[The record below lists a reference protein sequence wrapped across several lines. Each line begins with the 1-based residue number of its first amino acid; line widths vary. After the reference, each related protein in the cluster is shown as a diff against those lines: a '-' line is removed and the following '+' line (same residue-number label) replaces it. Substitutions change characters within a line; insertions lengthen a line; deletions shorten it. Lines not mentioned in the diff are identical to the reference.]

1 MEMKHSL
8 HQRMTQEL
16 HLSQQMI
23 AALELLELPIQE
35 LELRIKDEVT
45 QNPVLEFDD
54 DVSDEPDGDTPL
66 PTAEVAPPEPEQ
78 PERQQEQAEREERR
92 DEIDWSDFVNDDMD
106 TRGSYGQEFDPSA
119 EFLERVPVASI
130 SLDDHLAAQL
140 RLAVSDERQLEVGEY
155 LIGSIDE
162 RGFLASPVS
171 EIAAEIPATE
181 DEVLAMLAIIHT
193 FEPAGVGARDLPECL
208 LLQLAARDEL
218 DTLQAR
224 IIRERFHDLSERRY
238 PDIAKAFKVDV
249 VEVQAAAD
257 AIARLNPRP
266 GAEYSNEAPK
276 YVTPDLVV
284 ERVGEKFVVQVN
296 DRNLPRL
303 RINATYESV
312 LRTADKDSTTRKY
325 VNERL
330 NSAKWLIDTIEH
342 RRRTIVRVMECI
354 VDIQQEFF
362 EKGIVALRPLTLQQV
377 AQVVE
382 VHESTVSRVTK
393 GKYAQTPR
401 GVFELKFFFS
411 GGITTDDGEDISS
424 KAVKQEVARL
434 VAEEDPSSPLS
445 DQQIA
450 DRLKALGMEIARR
463 TVAKYRDQLRI
474 LPARS
479 RRRYDAGR
487 RPGAGTGSPGGAGE
501 DDDA

>member
-8 HQRMTQEL
+8 HQRMTQTL
-16 HLSQQMI
+16 QLNQQMI

-35 LELRIKDEVT
+35 LELRIKEEVT

-54 DVSDEPDGDTPL
+54 DVSDEADADTPL

-78 PERQQEQAEREERR
+78 PERVQQEQREQEERR
-92 DEIDWSDFVNDDMD
+92 EEIDWSDFVNDDLD

-130 SLDDHLAAQL
+130 GLADHLSAQL

-155 LIGSIDE
+155 IIGSIDD
-162 RGFLASPVS
+162 RGFLASTVD
-171 EIAAEIPATE
+171 EIAAEMPATP
-181 DEVLAMLAIIHT
+181 DEVLAMLAVIQT

-208 LLQLAARDEL
+208 LLQLAARDESG
-218 DTLQAR
+218 TLQAR

-238 PDIAKAFKVDV
+238 PDIARAFKVDV
-249 VEVQAAAD
+249 TEVQAAAD

-266 GAEYSNEAPK
+266 GAEYSTEAPK

-284 ERVGEKFVVQVN
+284 DRVGDKFVVQVN

-312 LRTADKDSTTRKY
+312 LRTADKDSQTRKY

-362 EKGIVALRPLTLQQV
+362 EKGIAALRPLTLQQV
-377 AQVVE
+377 AQEVE

-434 VAEEDPSSPLS
+434 VAEEDPASPLS

-450 DRLKALGMEIARR
+450 ERLKEQGMEIARR

-479 RRRYDAGR
+479 RRRYDGARRAAGGS
-487 RPGAGTGSPGGAGE
+487 GAHDAPGE
-501 DDDA
+501 DES